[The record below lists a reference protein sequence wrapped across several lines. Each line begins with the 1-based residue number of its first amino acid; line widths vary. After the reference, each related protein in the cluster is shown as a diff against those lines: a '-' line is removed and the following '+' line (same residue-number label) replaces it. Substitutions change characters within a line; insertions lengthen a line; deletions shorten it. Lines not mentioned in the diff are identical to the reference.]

1 MKKYLLSGMFAL
13 SILVFGAANSFSAE
27 PTAST
32 VSGTNAI
39 SPAIADLN
47 ALVTRI
53 NAKIQQDKKSEA
65 DLADEIKQFDALSE
79 KYKDASVDD
88 RSEILQ
94 SKLTLY
100 VQVLSEPDKALAV
113 AKQFKA
119 QFPTKEING
128 NTDDLINALQK
139 MVEQKNIQDALAP
152 GTPFPDFQET
162 DVNGNPLSISKY
174 KGKVVL
180 VDFWATWCM
189 PCVVKLPEIQKAYDK
204 FHDQGFE
211 VVGVSLDVEKDK
223 LQQFVKQRKMPW
235 PQFFDGKRWDNK
247 LAVKYG
253 VDQTPTGY
261 LLGRDGKIIKKLGVD
276 DDLNAEVALALKK

>member
-1 MKKYLLSGMFAL
+1 MKKHLLSGLFAL
-13 SILVFGAANSFSAE
+13 SILAFGVANSFSAE
-27 PTAST
+27 PAASAAG
-32 VSGTNAI
+32 GTNAV

-65 DLADEIKQFDALSE
+65 DLADEIKQFDVLSE
-79 KYKDASVDD
+79 KYKDAAADD
-88 RSEILQ
+88 RAEILFK
-94 SKLTLY
+94 KLGLY
-100 VQVLSEPDKALAV
+100 VQVLNEPDKALAI
-113 AKQFKA
+113 AKQYKA
-119 QFPTKEING
+119 EFPTKGING
-128 NTDDLINALQK
+128 NTDDLISQLQR
-139 MVEQKNIQDALAP
+139 MVEQKKIQAALAP
-152 GTPFPDFQET
+152 GAPFPDFQES

-189 PCVVKLPEIQKAYDK
+189 PCVIKLPEIQKAYDK

-211 VVGVSLDVEKDK
+211 VVGVSLDVDKDK

-235 PQFFDGKRWDNK
+235 PQFFDGKRWENK

-253 VDQTPTGY
+253 IDQTPTGY
-261 LLGRDGKIIKKLGVD
+261 LLDRNGKIIKKLDLD
-276 DDLNAEVALALKK
+276 DDLSAEVALALKK